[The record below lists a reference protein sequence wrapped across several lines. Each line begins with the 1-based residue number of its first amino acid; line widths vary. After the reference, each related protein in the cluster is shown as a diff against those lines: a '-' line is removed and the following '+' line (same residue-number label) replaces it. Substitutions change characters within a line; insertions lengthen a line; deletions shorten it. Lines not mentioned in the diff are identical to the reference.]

1 MACLFVAGL
10 GSCGA
15 SDLTPGAA
23 FADKTSLAG
32 ALSEWCA
39 NQTDAHAKHG
49 QVSTWDVSAVT
60 DMSRLIHGYDH
71 RYHEFQSSLYM
82 CHTRFDEDIN
92 AWDVGQVTDMQVRRP
107 LTSG

>member
-39 NQTDAHAKHG
+39 DPTGAEATHG
-49 QVSTWDVSAVT
+49 SVSTWDVSLVT
-60 DMSRLIHGYDH
+60 DMQSLI
-71 RYHEFQSSLYM
+71 SNAPCCS
-82 CHTRFDEDIN
+82 TFDEDDN
-92 AWDVGQVTDMQVRRP
+92 AWDVGQATSMQVRRRP
-107 LTSG
+107 LWGMGVA